1 MNSQRLTYCLTFIGF
16 LIIFSLAL
24 LSGFPV
30 FMKQILILQILVLAV
45 VALISAAF
53 SGLAGFWSAVAGG
66 FSYLIP
72 SAFAV
77 LLLKLSKCNPLYH
90 GKAFIIGE
98 VLKVVL
104 SLVMMLAVFAVWH
117 QSLIFFP
124 FLFGLLSV
132 SHLVFLVLLRVK
144 HYGR

>member
-1 MNSQRLTYCLTFIGF
+1 
-16 LIIFSLAL
+16 
-24 LSGFPV
+24 
-30 FMKQILILQILVLAV
+30 MKQILILQILVLAA

-98 VLKVVL
+98 VLKSSAVAGNDACRIR
-104 SLVMMLAVFAVWH
+104 SLASVFD
-117 QSLIFFP
+117 I
-124 FLFGLLSV
+124 LSV
-132 SHLVFLVLLRVK
+132 LVRIARCQPFGFFSIVESEALWQVTKLLLLITSRTTCKV
-144 HYGR
+144 